1 MKNQHLKTLDEMK
14 PKKGMFFTQFYR
26 QPTWMAVIL
35 KTCAGLILYTY
46 LYCRLL
52 TYTYPKQASKLLAK
66 IM

>member
-1 MKNQHLKTLDEMK
+1 
-14 PKKGMFFTQFYR
+14 
-26 QPTWMAVIL
+26 MAVILNL

-66 IM
+66 IMKRKQKFDTFWNLDSQLDLNNNSSLM